1 MTDII
6 RPTEAEDSLEDQ
18 IKAAKTFLLRSSPN
32 DNGFTMYDHLITL
45 ISQVLE
51 TKPESPVGVFETLS
65 RQNKRAKFSLPKDTI
80 QDVTVTPSD
89 AILAYETK
97 ELFNRSGEIPDTVP
111 DPEES
116 EEPAEEAP
124 LADVMENMFYF
135 EQAGIGI
142 GREEMFRNFLAL
154 QQLTDT
160 YKLQSCRFWGKMLG
174 VDGNYTVAEVKF
186 VEGQDPC
193 PDYGEEAEEMEEV
206 VIKEVETPIVAT
218 SEEDEVPEKVE
229 EDDTPKTEY
238 KAPPVIPKEAYGT
251 GCNKYVYFVCS
262 EAGLS
267 WHRLP
272 PVTPAQIVCARQI
285 RKLLTGRLDEEV
297 ICYPPFP
304 GKEMNYLR
312 AQIARIS
319 AATHVSPQGYYV
331 FEEDDEDDDAIRD
344 TIEVNLEFEGVP
356 VSELCDQSLSF
367 WSHHNMYILPQGRTT
382 WFNPLAKSEEEE
394 EEEEEEEDEREEP
407 DEMEPEEGPPLL
419 SPLSEDLEV
428 NLQPAWTPV
437 KSSSLVSQYAIAVLM
452 SNLWP
457 GACAFAHN
465 KKFENIYIGYG
476 LKYNHENYSPPLPP
490 PPQEEYPSG
499 PEITEHDDPTVEQ
512 ERALKAAQ
520 AEAEEEEAEEEEESD
535 QDEDD

>member
-160 YKLQSCRFWGKMLG
+160 YKLQSCPLG
-174 VDGNYTVAEVKF
+174 TA
-186 VEGQDPC
+186 
-193 PDYGEEAEEMEEV
+193 
-206 VIKEVETPIVAT
+206 
-218 SEEDEVPEKVE
+218 
-229 EDDTPKTEY
+229 
-238 KAPPVIPKEAYGT
+238 
-251 GCNKYVYFVCS
+251 
-262 EAGLS
+262 
-267 WHRLP
+267 
-272 PVTPAQIVCARQI
+272 
-285 RKLLTGRLDEEV
+285 
-297 ICYPPFP
+297 
-304 GKEMNYLR
+304 
-312 AQIARIS
+312 
-319 AATHVSPQGYYV
+319 
-331 FEEDDEDDDAIRD
+331 
-344 TIEVNLEFEGVP
+344 
-356 VSELCDQSLSF
+356 LC
-367 WSHHNMYILPQGRTT
+367 
-382 WFNPLAKSEEEE
+382 
-394 EEEEEEEDEREEP
+394 
-407 DEMEPEEGPPLL
+407 
-419 SPLSEDLEV
+419 
-428 NLQPAWTPV
+428 
-437 KSSSLVSQYAIAVLM
+437 
-452 SNLWP
+452 
-457 GACAFAHN
+457 
-465 KKFENIYIGYG
+465 
-476 LKYNHENYSPPLPP
+476 
-490 PPQEEYPSG
+490 
-499 PEITEHDDPTVEQ
+499 
-512 ERALKAAQ
+512 
-520 AEAEEEEAEEEEESD
+520 
-535 QDEDD
+535 